1 MRPVYS
7 IFLLFLFWLPSDE
20 AFSSWSCS
28 QAYVSSYPNECQAGA
43 GSATPEAFIEAA
55 MVAARAANTS
65 SRATDYAVVGCSAT
79 AVASMYSCKYSYKY
93 FGSLFEIGINI
104 EGATEASCPE
114 TLESRGSNSSVTK
127 TGDKYYVTWS
137 VRSVDSDICHNSCS
151 YLAESAAVSNCYL
164 VAGSTDTGFCNYVVG
179 LNSASPSCASE
190 AGYTAPGTG
199 DSLTPNVDPGD
210 GGSDGSNGGAGD
222 GGNTGGGNG
231 SGSGDSVFDGELSFS
246 APGALDTDGVVNSEL
261 NAAHYKTF
269 VVGMEADFN
278 DSGIGKALTNFNNKI
293 FGAGQQGSCPTAQI
307 QLLGTV
313 VAFDAHCDLFSGISP
328 ILTVVFMAA
337 WSLLAVRIFLSA

>member
-1 MRPVYS
+1 MRLVYC
-7 IFLLFLFWLPSDE
+7 IFLLFLFWLPSQE
-20 AFSSWSCS
+20 AFSAWSCNQS
-28 QAYVSSYPNECQAGA
+28 YVNSYPNECQAGA

-55 MVAARAANTS
+55 MVAARTANTS
-65 SRATDYAVVGCSAT
+65 SKSNYAVVGCSAT
-79 AVASMYSCKYSYKY
+79 AVSTLYNCEYSYINYGKV
-93 FGSLFEIGINI
+93 FKIGLMI
-104 EGATEASCPE
+104 EGATAASCPE

-199 DSLTPNVDPGD
+199 DSLTSNVDPGD
-210 GGSDGSNGGAGD
+210 GGGDGSDGGAGD

-231 SGSGDSVFDGELSFS
+231 GGSGDSGFDGELSFS

-278 DSGIGKALTNFNNKI
+278 DSGIGKALTNFSNKI
-293 FGAGQQGSCPTAQI
+293 SGAGQQGSCPTAQI

-328 ILTVVFMAA
+328 ILAVVFMAA